1 MTNTVINNNIFQ
13 TPDIEFRSYDGS
25 GNNLNNPNYG
35 AVGTALVNKA
45 PLDYGDGYASPAG
58 ADRVNPRII
67 SNTIAQ
73 QNQNIDSD
81 RGLTN
86 TIWAFGQFL
95 DHDLSLVPDRD
106 VLANILVPTGDTFLD
121 PLGTGTV
128 EIVMNESEFI
138 SGTGTDPS
146 NPRQLP
152 TGITSWIDG
161 SNIYGSD
168 AERANFLRTGQGGK
182 LKVSS
187 GNLLPLNDGTQAND
201 NPRDLDPTSLFLA
214 GDVRANENSV
224 LASMHTLFIR
234 EHNRIA
240 RELAVAHPDWTDEQI
255 YQRARDINIAQ
266 YQSIIYNEY
275 LPSLLGLD
283 ALPEY
288 NGYDAEIDPSITR
301 AFATAAFRFGHSQL
315 SSEIPRLDPQ
325 GNEIPEGSLTL
336 ADIFF
341 QSAAVVQETGIDPIL
356 RGVASSLSQNIDTQT
371 IDDVRN
377 LLFGFGAN
385 PTGRDIFAININR
398 GRLNGLADY
407 NTIRQAYGL
416 NKVNSFA
423 EITSDAQLQ
432 TELANLYDTVDNIDA
447 FVGLIAEDHV
457 PSAAVGET
465 IRAILVHQFVA
476 LRDGDRFYYENT
488 FSPEEIAIIEQTTL
502 SDIIRRNTNTT
513 IIQDNAFS
521 LLNEGTMASE
531 ILNGGLGQ
539 DTIYGNDGN
548 DEIEGNGAND
558 LLFGNL
564 GNDTLL
570 GGKGED
576 TLNGG
581 NDNDLLRGQD
591 GKDFL
596 YGNLGA
602 DILYGGDGNDL
613 LQGNLGN
620 DSLMGNVGEDSLFG
634 GEGEDTLEGG
644 DDNDLLQGQEGNDL
658 LFGNAGA
665 DNIFGDN
672 GFDILYGGNG
682 NDQIRGNNGND
693 SLEGQGDNDTLYGDD
708 GLDTLFGN
716 QGDDVLFGGRG
727 NDELRGNK
735 DNDTL
740 DGGLGFDTL
749 IGGEGSDHFI
759 LRQQSGRDQ
768 IQDYQDG
775 LDKFILTGGLT
786 FNDLKLIQ
794 GINNISIRTKGTN
807 ELLAL
812 MNNVGVNSL
821 DADDFIVSL
830 SQDSTETV
838 TVDDDSTEDDTP
850 TREAVASDTAGENYT
865 ATNDT
870 LEISPVIDDDQLV
883 NISMGGTNNAIDGM
897 AYDTNPANNNNI
909 STTLRDDL
917 LNLGIEA
924 AFDNLVGFYKIV
936 DMNGGIDTDGDGFDD
951 LMPGDSGYARAAI
964 VNRITNWEL
973 RAGSSGDPSKNT
985 TTEQFGDVIITGGEM
1000 YAPFVIANAGKIGFE
1015 GFVAAEDRETDG
1027 EFNEAANNVYDMV
1040 AYFAFIGAN
1049 PDGAVHL
1056 EARGNNTFGFE
1067 DLPANL
1073 GVSDNDFDDAIF
1085 SFNFK

>member
-1 MTNTVINNNIFQ
+1 MS
-13 TPDIEFRSYDGS
+13 ES
-25 GNNLNNPNYG
+25 GY
-35 AVGTALVNKA
+35 
-45 PLDYGDGYASPAG
+45 
-58 ADRVNPRII
+58 
-67 SNTIAQ
+67 
-73 QNQNIDSD
+73 
-81 RGLTN
+81 
-86 TIWAFGQFL
+86 
-95 DHDLSLVPDRD
+95 
-106 VLANILVPTGDTFLD
+106 
-121 PLGTGTV
+121 
-128 EIVMNESEFI
+128 I

-152 TGITSWIDG
+152 NGITSWIDG

-168 AERANFLRTGQGGK
+168 TERANFLRTEQEGK
-182 LKVSS
+182 LKLSS
-187 GNLLPLNDGTQAND
+187 GKLLPFNDGTQDND
-201 NPRDLDPTSLFLA
+201 NPRGTDPTSLFIA

-224 LASMHTLFIR
+224 LVSMHTLFAR

-240 RELAVAHPDWTDEQI
+240 GELALAHPDWTDEQI

-283 ALPEY
+283 VLPEY

-301 AFATAAFRFGHSQL
+301 AFANAAFRFGHSQL
-315 SSEIPRLDPQ
+315 SSEISRLDPQ
-325 GNEIPEGSLTL
+325 GNEILEGSLTL
-336 ADIFF
+336 ADVFF
-341 QSAAVVQETGIDPIL
+341 RSAAVVQETGIDPIL
-356 RGVASSLSQNIDTQT
+356 RGVASSLSQNIDPKT

-385 PTGRDIFAININR
+385 AVGRDLFAININR
-398 GRLNGLADY
+398 GRINGLADY
-407 NTIRQAYGL
+407 NTIREAYGL

-432 TELANLYDTVDNIDA
+432 TQLANLYGTVDNIDA
-447 FVGLIAEDHV
+447 FAGLLAEDHV
-457 PSAAVGET
+457 PGAAVGET
-465 IRAILVHQFVA
+465 IRTILVHQFVA
-476 LRDGDRFYYENT
+476 LRDGDRFYYKNT
-488 FSPEEIAIIEQTTL
+488 FSPEEIAIIEQTTF
-502 SDIIRRNTNTT
+502 SDIIRRNTNTN

-521 LLNEGTMASE
+521 LLNEGTIASE

-539 DTIYGNDGN
+539 DTIYGYGGN
-548 DEIEGNGAND
+548 DEIKGNGAND

-570 GGKGED
+570 GGKGAD

-581 NDNDLLRGQD
+581 NDNDLLQGQD
-591 GKDFL
+591 GNDLL

-620 DSLMGNVGEDSLFG
+620 DSLIGNVGEDSLFG

-644 DDNDLLQGQEGNDL
+644 NDNDLLQGQEGNDL

-693 SLEGQGDNDTLYGDD
+693 SLEGQGDHDTLYGDD
-708 GLDTLFGN
+708 GFDTLFGN

-740 DGGLGFDTL
+740 DGGLGLDTL

-759 LRQQSGRDQ
+759 LRQQSGKDQ

-775 LDKFILTGGLT
+775 VDKLILTGGLT
-786 FNDLKLIQ
+786 FNDLQLIL
-794 GINNISIRTKGTN
+794 GINNISIRTKDTN
-807 ELLAL
+807 ELLAV
-812 MNNVGVNSL
+812 MNNVDLNSL

-838 TVDDDSTEDDTP
+838 TVDSSTEDDTG
-850 TREAVASDTAGENYT
+850 TSEAVTSETAEEDDT

-870 LEISPVIDDDQLV
+870 LEILPVINDDQLV
-883 NISMGGTNNAIDGM
+883 DISMGGTNNAIEGM

-917 LNLGIEA
+917 INLGIEA
-924 AFDNLVGFYKIV
+924 TFDNLVGFYEIV
-936 DMNGGIDTDGDGFDD
+936 DMNGGIDTDGDGVDD
-951 LMPGDSGYARAAI
+951 LMPGDTGYAKAAI

-985 TTEQFGDVIITGGEM
+985 TTEQFGNVIIARGKM
-1000 YAPFVIANAGKIGFE
+1000 YAPFVIANAGKMGFE
-1015 GFVAAEDRETDG
+1015 GFVAVEDRETDG
-1027 EFNEAANNVYDMV
+1027 EFNEAATNIDDMV

-1056 EARGNNTFGFE
+1056 KAHGDNTFGFE

-1073 GVSDNDFDDAIF
+1073 GISDNDFNDAIF
-1085 SFNFK
+1085 SFNFSS